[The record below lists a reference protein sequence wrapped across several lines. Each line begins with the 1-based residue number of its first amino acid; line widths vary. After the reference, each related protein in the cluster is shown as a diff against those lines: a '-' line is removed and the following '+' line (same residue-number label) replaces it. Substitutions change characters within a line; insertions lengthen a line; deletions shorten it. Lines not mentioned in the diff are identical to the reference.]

1 MKSVRRENEYPYEAC
16 KTCKTL
22 GDCPFPEVAMDGMGS
37 PLPPEC
43 CLNPIEVMNATLKRK
58 RNERSLPEMS

>member
-1 MKSVRRENEYPYEAC
+1 MKSIKNESDYPYEAC

-43 CLNPIEVMNATLKRK
+43 CIKPIDIMNATLKKRK
-58 RNERSLPEMS
+58 HDRPV